1 MSHIDRI
8 YISSELEKYG
18 NNVEI
23 IAGSAYS
30 DHMPVQITL
39 VNQRRPKRDRN
50 LRINS
55 KLFEDAEVG
64 RKIRSIWASKPAGCG
79 ALETLSGK
87 IIETSLY
94 LHVET
99 KNRIAKSKEREVGLR
114 RSIAAAQR
122 MLQKDPT
129 CQWSRAGLEAARET
143 LQRLIMSRNTMLF
156 RSSAAWWSKNGDK
169 VNHQIFK
176 YKKPRSNYSYIL
188 S

>member
-1 MSHIDRI
+1 M
-8 YISSELEKYG
+8 
-18 NNVEI
+18 
-23 IAGSAYS
+23 
-30 DHMPVQITL
+30 
-39 VNQRRPKRDRN
+39 
-50 LRINS
+50 
-55 KLFEDAEVG
+55 G

-169 VNHQIFK
+169 VNHQFFK
-176 YKKPRSNYSYIL
+176 YKKPRSNCSYNPKLIKEDGSASKDVSEITEAVTTHYRGLLSYSSNIPEQPNL
-188 S
+188 KEFVLEVMQQTIS

>member
-1 MSHIDRI
+1 M
-8 YISSELEKYG
+8 
-18 NNVEI
+18 
-23 IAGSAYS
+23 
-30 DHMPVQITL
+30 
-39 VNQRRPKRDRN
+39 
-50 LRINS
+50 
-55 KLFEDAEVG
+55 G

-156 RSSAAWWSKNGDK
+156 RSSATWWSKNGDK
-169 VNHQIFK
+169 VNHQIF
-176 YKKPRSNYSYIL
+176 SV
-188 S
+188 